1 MWQQITQAT
10 NHIIRWHTNLRL
22 VNLLITQNKMDFSIL
37 YESLRLNFANVTSVH
52 DQSPQL
58 GKQNLFQTHKIWFFT
73 ILLNYGHWVMIG
85 MYMIIT
91 CFQWSA
97 CIILLF
103 CSPLGSSCWNDLFER
118 YLQLQQNQHSKRIGR
133 KNCSDRR
140 SPPLATPYS
149 VSVRIQW
156 IRISRSLACRLDG
169 MVWCCMVGLCQRWAW
184 MASQ

>member
-1 MWQQITQAT
+1 MIHSVASVDIGGIVSHCNGSHALVT
-10 NHIIRWHTNLRL
+10 NSEERKTRRT
-22 VNLLITQNKMDFSIL
+22 VC
-37 YESLRLNFANVTSVH
+37 
-52 DQSPQL
+52 
-58 GKQNLFQTHKIWFFT
+58 WF
-73 ILLNYGHWVMIG
+73 LQYCYYGHLVMMG
-85 MYMIIT
+85 MIWLLVAFSEML
-91 CFQWSA
+91 A
-97 CIILLF
+97 LLLF
-103 CSPLGSSCWNDLFER
+103 SSPLGSSCWNDLFER

-156 IRISRSLACRLDG
+156 IRISRRLACRLDG